1 MTSDDAIEEGTE
13 EKWGSYGETV
23 LEFPGPPALR
33 IDLRRPLDDAARTAM
48 RGLGL
53 HGTFAVLTAENPA
66 GQNPEDAP
74 SERAAEQREERN
86 ERRTSRLEQALATAA
101 VPFVAVDGSAPDGT
115 YRERCVAAVM
125 PQRDAVELARRLDQL
140 ALFWFDGR
148 DFWLLPA
155 EADAEPERLP
165 RDTRPE

>member
-1 MTSDDAIEEGTE
+1 MTSDDVIEEKTD

-33 IDLRRPLDDAARTAM
+33 IDLRRPLDDVAREAV
-48 RGLGL
+48 RRLGL

-74 SERAAEQREERN
+74 SKDAAEQREARN
-86 ERRTSRLEQALATAA
+86 ERRTSRLEQALAEAG
-101 VPFVAVDGSAPDGT
+101 VSFVAVDGSAPDGS
-115 YRERCVAAVM
+115 YRERCVAAPM
-125 PQRDAVELARRLDQL
+125 PRREAVELARRLDQL

-165 RDTRPE
+165 RTKRVE